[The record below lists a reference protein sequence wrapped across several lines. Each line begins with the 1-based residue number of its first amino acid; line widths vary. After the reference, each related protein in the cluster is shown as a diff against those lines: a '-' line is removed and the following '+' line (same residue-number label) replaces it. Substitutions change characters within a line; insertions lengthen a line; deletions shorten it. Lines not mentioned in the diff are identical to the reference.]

1 MTDYEKLIKCFDEIG
16 VIYSAGKN
24 KKERW
29 VSIESMFDDHVLQI
43 VFDESEKYKEIQ

>member
-1 MTDYEKLIKCFDEIG
+1 MTDYEKLKKCFDEIG
-16 VIYSAGKN
+16 IIYSANKG

-29 VSIESMFDDHVLQI
+29 LSIESMFDDHVLQI